1 MLSRGR
7 LKEQVTTLRDQPAD
21 APGPV
26 FIKALL
32 SIYAISAV
40 LHGEPRTALYMVYY
54 FLALPTMSR
63 RALALTGTV
72 QVSRYRKH
80 CDFGC

>member
-40 LHGEPRTALYMVYY
+40 LHGEPMTALYM
-54 FLALPTMSR
+54 
-63 RALALTGTV
+63 ALALGGE
-72 QVSRYRKH
+72 
-80 CDFGC
+80 D